1 LSAEAEAVA
10 RRLFESFNRGAEPE
24 DVWTDD
30 AVYSEDQRWPGAG
43 VYRGRDE
50 IVRCWIAYAEIFD
63 EPLFT
68 LTSAEAH
75 DDRVLATALF
85 RGRVGEMPVEHEW
98 GYVVV
103 VRGGLVQ
110 SLTAYFDPEDA
121 RAAFAGP

>member
-1 LSAEAEAVA
+1 LSGDAEAVVG
-10 RRLFESFNRGAEPE
+10 RLFESFNRGADPE

-30 AVYSEDQRWPGAG
+30 AVYREDSRWPGAG

-50 IVRCWIAYAEIFD
+50 IVRCWVAYAEIFD
-63 EPLFT
+63 EPRFE

-98 GYVVV
+98 GYVVLV
-103 VRGGLVQ
+103 SEGLVK
-110 SLTAYFDPEDA
+110 SLAAYFDPEDA